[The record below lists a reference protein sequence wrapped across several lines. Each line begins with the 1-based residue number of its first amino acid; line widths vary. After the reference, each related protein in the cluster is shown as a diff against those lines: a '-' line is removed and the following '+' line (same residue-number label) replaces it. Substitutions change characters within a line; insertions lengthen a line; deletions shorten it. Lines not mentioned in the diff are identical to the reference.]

1 MKFEDILHNGRL
13 WAVVYDG
20 DSQDILT
27 KTLSGWMDPLA
38 LGVFFTQNRNDL
50 SAFFHITNLEQA
62 IFDTI
67 ADAVSLSCLI
77 LDIRQDIDLNSLFR
91 PLENSR
97 IHEMLLSREK
107 ARGKR
112 ISGHPSWL
120 RLYALKLDDDIY
132 LITGGAI
139 KLTRKMS
146 VRPHTLNELKKME
159 SVRNYLLDN
168 GIIDSEGLKDYNDTE
183 I

>member
-1 MKFEDILHNGRL
+1 MLHNGRL

-20 DSQDILT
+20 EFQDILT
-27 KTLSGWMDPLA
+27 KTLSGWMDPLSLRA
-38 LGVFFTQNRNDL
+38 FFTENRADL
-50 SAFFHITNLEQA
+50 NAFFHITNLEQA
-62 IFDTI
+62 IYDTI
-67 ADAVSLSCLI
+67 ADAASLSCLI
-77 LDIRQDIDLNSLFR
+77 LDIRPDLDLNILFR

-107 ARGKR
+107 AKGKR

-120 RLYALKLDDDIY
+120 RLYALKLEDNIY

-139 KLTRKMS
+139 KLTRQMS
-146 VRPHTLNELKKME
+146 ERPHTLNELKKME

-168 GIIDSEGLKDYNDTE
+168 GIIDSEGIKDYHDSK

>member
-1 MKFEDILHNGRL
+1 MKFEDVLHTGKL

-20 DSQDILT
+20 D
-27 KTLSGWMDPLA
+27 
-38 LGVFFTQNRNDL
+38 
-50 SAFFHITNLEQA
+50 FFHITNLEQA
-62 IFDTI
+62 IYDTI
-67 ADAVSLSCLI
+67 ADTASLSCLI
-77 LDIRQDIDLNSLFR
+77 LDIRPDLDLNALFR

-107 ARGKR
+107 AKGKR

-120 RLYALKLDDDIY
+120 RLYALKLDNNIY

-139 KLTRKMS
+139 KLTRQMS
-146 VRPHTLNELKKME
+146 ERLHTLNELRKME
-159 SVRNYLLDN
+159 SVRNHLLDN
-168 GIIDSEGLKDYNDTE
+168 GIVDSEGIKDYNDTK